1 MVMDLDTGIDV
12 LKLPSGHEGY
22 SKIPFGI
29 HMRKVDGLNEE
40 CDGTMEEVFADPLV
54 AVWVCS
60 DGEHCGHAFVF
71 NTRFNK

>member
-1 MVMDLDTGIDV
+1 MDLDTGIDV

-22 SKIPFGI
+22 AKIPFGT
-29 HMRKVDGLNEE
+29 HMRKVHGTNEE
-40 CDGTMEEVFADPLV
+40 CDGMMEEVFANRLV

-60 DGEHCGHAFVF
+60 DGEHCGHALVF